1 KKICKSRS
9 VGIKGESLGVPSVAI
24 SPVTKFRPHPSPGL
38 SFGEAI
44 EINSTSYSR
53 KDDVLYGAAG
63 DAFGCYQWDL
73 ETEKLLGTFGGM
85 SGFNRGIVRAGHTD
99 YLHSVRVGE
108 ESAGAGSN
116 CVITGGEDGNL
127 VSGRS
132 ISLYTGFWDG
142 KARRLIEMI
151 NIQSTLEKYKGLVT
165 NEAQGKNFMSNS
177 WSSLNNGMSSWVS
190 SMSDNG
196 NWLAV
201 CGGTESGNSS
211 MTGRGLPNSAG
222 FMTLWHLPTR
232 TFTSG
237 CVARETLNAVMYNPT
252 MDLFVTGG
260 NEGRI
265 SFWSSI
271 SLVRERRSWSS
282 PAVAYSLSHD
292 SDSGIMVVA
301 GLGDLLDCYV
311 HHTKTSHFHFNTYS
325 K

>member
-1 KKICKSRS
+1 MPRIRSFGEFHTSSFIPFVRTLNITPGRCCTSIADSSFDSVPVLLSHEATEKSECLYYLQFVETGNRDYLLLVSGDPGVLVYKWSDFLAAIENVINDEKVGKTHSNWSLHPKKKICKSRS

-132 ISLYTGFWDG
+132 ISLYTVFW
-142 KARRLIEMI
+142 
-151 NIQSTLEKYKGLVT
+151 
-165 NEAQGKNFMSNS
+165 F
-177 WSSLNNGMSSWVS
+177 
-190 SMSDNG
+190 
-196 NWLAV
+196 
-201 CGGTESGNSS
+201 
-211 MTGRGLPNSAG
+211 
-222 FMTLWHLPTR
+222 
-232 TFTSG
+232 
-237 CVARETLNAVMYNPT
+237 
-252 MDLFVTGG
+252 
-260 NEGRI
+260 
-265 SFWSSI
+265 
-271 SLVRERRSWSS
+271 
-282 PAVAYSLSHD
+282 
-292 SDSGIMVVA
+292 
-301 GLGDLLDCYV
+301 
-311 HHTKTSHFHFNTYS
+311 
-325 K
+325 